1 MTDLT
6 RNTLWS
12 QVFVE
17 ELVRAGVTDVCLA
30 PGSRSAPLVLAAAAQ
45 AVAGGR
51 LRLRVHLDER
61 SAAFF
66 ALGIGKA
73 TGRPAA
79 GVTTSGTAVANLL
92 PAVVEASHSETPLL
106 LLTADRPPHLR
117 DADANQAIDQV
128 GIFGGYVRAF
138 FEVSPPVVA
147 GPELRH
153 LRVLAARAVAA
164 SVGLPG
170 GPVHLNFPFDKPL
183 EPVSGT
189 RDVPQGF
196 AEAHPRAVRGRESG
210 DPYVRISP
218 RRPAASDAELD
229 ALATWIDKAE
239 RGVLVVGPS
248 PEQDRLGAAVVALA
262 AASGLPLLADP
273 LSGARFRA
281 AGGAT
286 VVGAYDLM
294 LKTPELRR
302 SLAPDLVI
310 RVGQSPTSAALLRW
324 LEERS
329 LARQVVID
337 AGHRWKDHLAVATDY
352 VQAEP
357 ADALERLAD
366 RVRRRAPNG
375 WTSLW
380 ALLDERT
387 QQVARGQA
395 EAVFFEGSVLA
406 EVTGSIPAG
415 GTLFVSSS
423 MPVRDLDAF
432 GGRRDA
438 RLRVIGNRGAS
449 GIDGILSTALGVSAA
464 GARPT
469 VAVVGDLAF
478 LHDANGLLGTREP
491 DASVVFV
498 VIHND
503 GGGIFHLLPIRE
515 HEPEFTQ
522 YFATPHGLDLS
533 HLAALHQ
540 LPFTRVESREAL
552 RTALAEALALGG
564 SHVIE
569 VPSDRE
575 ENRRL
580 RASAEAAVR
589 AALQEIPLDGVRA

>member
-45 AVAGGR
+45 AAEGR

-79 GVTTSGTAVANLL
+79 VVTTSGTAVANLL
-92 PAVVEASHSETPLL
+92 PAVVEASYSETPLL
-106 LLTADRPPHLR
+106 LLTADRPHHLR
-117 DADANQAIDQV
+117 GADANQAIDQV
-128 GIFGGYVRAF
+128 GIFGGFVRAF

-147 GPELRH
+147 GAELRH
-153 LRVLAARAVAA
+153 LRVLAARAVAGA
-164 SVGLPG
+164 LGLPG

-183 EPVSGT
+183 EPVAGT
-189 RDVPQGF
+189 RDVPHGF
-196 AEAHPRAVRGRESG
+196 AEAHPRAFRGRETG

-218 RRPAASDAELD
+218 SRPTASDAELD
-229 ALATWIDKAE
+229 TLATWIDRAE
-239 RGVLVVGPS
+239 RGVLIVGPS
-248 PEQDRLGAAVVALA
+248 PEPDRVGPAALA
-262 AASGLPLLADP
+262 LAGASGLPLLADP

-302 SLAPDLVI
+302 GLAPDLVL

-329 LARQVVID
+329 VARQVVID

-352 VQAEP
+352 LRAEP

-366 RVRRRAPNG
+366 RVQRRGPNA
-375 WTSLW
+375 WASLW
-380 ALLDERT
+380 AQLDER
-387 QQVARGQA
+387 ARQIA
-395 EAVFFEGSVLA
+395 REQTDATFFEGSVLA
-406 EVTGSIPAG
+406 EVTGSLPPG

-432 GGRRDA
+432 GGRRDE
-438 RLRVIGNRGAS
+438 RVRVLGNRGAS

-515 HEPEFTQ
+515 HEPEFTA

-533 HLAALHQ
+533 HLANLHR

-552 RTALAEALALGG
+552 RTALADALALGG

-580 RASAEAAVR
+580 RSTAEAAVR
-589 AALQEIPLDGVRA
+589 ASLQAIPLDGVRG